1 MCNGVCHD
9 CKKKKSIKNVGVHV
23 EKKFIPRNT
32 GRGQVLMLHHWFA
45 VKINT
50 GTHLSIVSVIYLILI
65 SELIL

>member
-1 MCNGVCHD
+1 MTGTQMCNGVCHD
-9 CKKKKSIKNVGVHV
+9 CKKKKKKTSIKNVGMHV

-50 GTHLSIVSVIYLILI
+50 GTKLSNVKSA
-65 SELIL
+65 